1 MVVTALRPLRKQG
14 RLELEKYLGQPIVT
28 ASGVFYAT
36 VSIGVA
42 IRRPTD
48 GSFDTVFSNAD
59 RALYRAKESGR
70 NRVGIDEETRSR
82 GKD

>member
-1 MVVTALRPLRKQG
+1 M
-14 RLELEKYLGQPIVT
+14 VT

-70 NRVGIDEETRSR
+70 NRVGIDEETLQSR
-82 GKD
+82 QRLTATK